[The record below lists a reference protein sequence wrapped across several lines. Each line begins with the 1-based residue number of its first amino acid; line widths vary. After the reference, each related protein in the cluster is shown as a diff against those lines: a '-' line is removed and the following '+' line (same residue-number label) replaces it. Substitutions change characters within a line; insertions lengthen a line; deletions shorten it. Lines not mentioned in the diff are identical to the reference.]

1 MTLDPQA
8 KTYLTR
14 VNDVTSLHGEHGEP
28 KAVSKVEDF
37 QIPVKNGDIKVRVY
51 TPNERDSLPVFVY
64 LHGGGWVAGDIN
76 EVDTLCRN
84 IAHEAECIVVSV
96 EYRKAFTHKF
106 PIPLE
111 DCYEAT
117 KWVAENC
124 SMLNADKT
132 RIAIG
137 GDSAGGNLAAGVAT
151 MAQKY
156 NNLSLAAQVLVY
168 PNLDLTLTF
177 DKAQSYRD
185 NAEGYLLTTK
195 GVFWAAQN
203 YLGNEINR
211 YNIFASALLNND
223 LENLPPTLII
233 TAEYDPLRDDGAEY
247 AKRLREAGVPVE
259 YKCYEGMIHGFFWLA
274 GIMDKGVQAR
284 SQVSNFLK
292 DVFTTK

>member
-8 KTYLTR
+8 KAYLAR
-14 VNDVTSLHGEHGEP
+14 VNDVISLRGEHGEP

-37 QIPVKNGDIKVRVY
+37 QIPVKNGDIQVRVY

-96 EYRKAFTHKF
+96 RYRKAFTHKF

-117 KWVAENC
+117 KWVAENY

-203 YLGNEINR
+203 YLGDDIHR
-211 YNIFASALLNND
+211 YNVFASALLNND

-247 AKRLREAGVPVE
+247 AKRLKEAGVPVE

-284 SQVSNFLK
+284 SQVSKFLK

>member
-8 KTYLTR
+8 KSYLTR
-14 VNDVTSLHGEHGEP
+14 VSDITSLQGEHGEP

-51 TPNERDSLPVFVY
+51 TPNERVSLPVFVY

-96 EYRKAFTHKF
+96 GYRKAFTHKF

-117 KWVAENC
+117 KWVAENY

-203 YLGNEINR
+203 YLGDEINR
-211 YNIFASALLNND
+211 YNVFASALLNND

-247 AKRLREAGVPVE
+247 AKRLKEAGVPVE

-284 SQVSNFLK
+284 SQVSKFLK